1 MGGFSLWHWIV
12 VLVIVVVIFGTKK
25 LRNAGGDL
33 GAALRDFK
41 KGLHGSDDEAQPQL
55 KADPPAT
62 NPAGTET
69 KRENAQQ

>member
-12 VLVIVVVIFGTKK
+12 VLVIVVVVFGTKK

-41 KGLHGSDDEAQPQL
+41 KGLNGSDDEAQPQL
-55 KADPPAT
+55 KADPPAST
-62 NPAGTET
+62 TAGSES
-69 KRENAQQ
+69 KREDAKP